1 MHESGLVY
9 ISIGENVGVDEF
21 QRQSE
26 RSGNSSQTQKLAKTI
41 LRLSIAMGLEPVVAG
56 QQCDVKDEE
65 GHSRFSLA
73 IFLLV
78 IGFVVFVLVLWKCW
92 KMLRRNID
100 NIEIQLADHC
110 GYAALFSE
118 RIDALGFRLE
128 AVQEARFGMTHWRL
142 FVMA

>member
-26 RSGNSSQTQKLAKTI
+26 RSGNSSQ
-41 LRLSIAMGLEPVVAG
+41 IAMGLEPVVAG